1 MKLNLSDLKPEEATF
16 TLSEF
21 PDKTFTLKKFS
32 LNAQLWM
39 NERFGQE
46 QVKGIFENRRLAEIS
61 EVVFFLLKDK
71 SVITSLEALREA
83 IVTNQDRVAMMGAL
97 LKTIGISQPVMDKL
111 KKDVETGNAES
122 LNQLIGAQSST

>member
-1 MKLNLSDLKPEEATF
+1 MKLNLNDLKPEEAVF
-16 TLSEF
+16 ELSEF
-21 PDKTFTLKKFS
+21 AGQKFTLKKFS

-39 NERFGQE
+39 NERFGVE

-71 SVITSLEALREA
+71 SVITSLEQLREA

-111 KKDVETGNAES
+111 KEDVEKGNAES

>member
-16 TLSEF
+16 TLDDF

-39 NERFGQE
+39 NERFGVD
-46 QVKGIFENRRLAEIS
+46 QVKGIFENRRLGEIS
-61 EVVFFLLKDK
+61 ELVFFLLKDK
-71 SVITSLEALREA
+71 SVITSLEAFREA
-83 IVTNQDRVAMMGAL
+83 ITSNRDRVAMMGAL

-111 KKDVETGNAES
+111 KEGVETGNAES